1 MANEEIKIQKETVG
15 QGKVGMLVL
24 TGAINV
30 NTFDKLEN
38 AIQELFMNGTFK
50 LVLDVAGVRYVS
62 SAGAGVLMN
71 AFLQAQENHGKLV
84 LIRVSNSVKDVLEL
98 LNLQNVI
105 PMADDLNGALKQF
118 A

>member
-1 MANEEIKIQKETVG
+1 MPSDDMKIQKETLAS
-15 QGKVGMLVL
+15 GKIVMLIL
-24 TGAINV
+24 NGAINV

-38 AIQELFMNGTFK
+38 EIQQLFMAGSYK
-50 LVLDVAGVRYVS
+50 VILDVSGIRYVS

-71 AFLQAQENHGKLV
+71 AYLQAQEHNGKLV
-84 LIRVSNSVKDVLEL
+84 LIKVSNSVKDVLEL

-105 PMADDLNGALKQF
+105 PIADDLNAAMPMF

>member
-1 MANEEIKIQKETVG
+1 MANEDIKIQKETLAG
-15 QGKVGMLVL
+15 GKITMFVL

-30 NTFDKLEN
+30 STLDKLEN
-38 AIQELFMNGTFK
+38 EIHDLYKAGKYNLI
-50 LVLDVAGVRYVS
+50 LDVSGIRYVS

-84 LIRVSNSVKDVLEL
+84 LLKASNNVKDVLEL

-105 PMADDLNGALKQF
+105 PMADDMNAALPMF
-118 A
+118 S